1 MTKSGP
7 PITTALRCFTC
18 GYTNADDHLCID
30 DPISVQG
37 QSIVTC
43 SKKYCTIQ
51 RQELQTPAGKVQS
64 FVRDCQEVPPVS
76 YRSIIITPFT
86 EKLHKNIYNWH
97 NVLVFIA
104 IVMLLSHF
112 LFLSFHYLLHRRL
125 LRLQVLDGIIED
137 DTFKTFYRSCTTD
150 LCNSGNLMR
159 MWIIINSVD

>member
-1 MTKSGP
+1 MTESGL

-64 FVRDCQEVPPVS
+64 FLRDCQEVPPVS

-104 IVMLLSHF
+104 IVSNVIVSLS
-112 LFLSFHYLLHRRL
+112 LSFLS
-125 LRLQVLDGIIED
+125 IIFSILVFFVFRFWMEL
-137 DTFKTFYRSCTTD
+137 S
-150 LCNSGNLMR
+150 R
-159 MWIIINSVD
+159 MTHSRPFIGRAQRICAIRVI

>member
-86 EKLHKNIYNWH
+86 EKLYKNIYNWH

-104 IVMLLSHF
+104 IVSNVIVSLSLSFLPLSSPSSSSSSSGSGWNYRGWHIQDLLSVVHN
-112 LFLSFHYLLHRRL
+112 
-125 LRLQVLDGIIED
+125 G
-137 DTFKTFYRSCTTD
+137 
-150 LCNSGNLMR
+150 
-159 MWIIINSVD
+159 SVQFG